1 MTHVTGRLTAKNRDQ
16 LRNPT
21 LGNRV
26 WATFTFSCTCVCSAM
41 RIAQLGRGADDDET
55 DLRLSETGLRRRD
68 AAGDEY
74 DDGGGDVAADL
85 LKRLVAGDVAKRRFC
100 RHNYVYNP
108 VSGRCQASLLVRSN
122 VARYAQLSQ
131 RLTLRVTAT

>member
-1 MTHVTGRLTAKNRDQ
+1 
-16 LRNPT
+16 
-21 LGNRV
+21 
-26 WATFTFSCTCVCSAM
+26 M

-55 DLRLSETGLRRRD
+55 DLRLSESGLRRRD

-131 RLTLRVTAT
+131 RLTHRVTAT